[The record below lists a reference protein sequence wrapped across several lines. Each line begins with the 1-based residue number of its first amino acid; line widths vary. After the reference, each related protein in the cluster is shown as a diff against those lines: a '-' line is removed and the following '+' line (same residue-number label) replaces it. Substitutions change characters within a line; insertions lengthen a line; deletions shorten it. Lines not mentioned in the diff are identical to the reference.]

1 MSRAVIV
8 AVVVA
13 LAGSAAG
20 AETIY
25 RCGSE
30 YRDVACPRGVAL
42 DVGAA
47 PTAQQ
52 RAEARQ
58 VALSEKRLAAEMTND
73 RREREAGLQPAVA
86 SSLGPVR
93 APVAATAPK
102 AKARHVKRHPK
113 ASAADD
119 DRDFIAA
126 VPKAKKTGS

>member
-30 YRDVACPRGVAL
+30 YSDVACPRGVAV

-58 VALSEKRLAAEMTND
+58 VALSEKRLAAEMTSD
-73 RREREAGLQPAVA
+73 RREREAALRPAGA

-93 APVAATAPK
+93 APVAAAAPK
-102 AKARHVKRHPK
+102 AKARHVKHQVGAP
-113 ASAADD
+113 DD